1 LQWTNNKYGIQ
12 YRATIIIN
20 ITKWNM
26 LCTVHHPYFLNTEHL
41 TGMIYV
47 GYLDIK
53 DKNQVGGEG
62 KSQL

>member
-1 LQWTNNKYGIQ
+1 
-12 YRATIIIN
+12 
-20 ITKWNM
+20 M